1 MKKRPGRARRGTR
14 VQQLM
19 SLRTGLPLTPVAS
32 MSAAELHRELVDD
45 AVAGVSGGER
55 YLKRQVDAYIRI
67 AKLRGV
73 NPDVAF
79 EAVVAEV
86 NAAGRNMPVL

>member
-1 MKKRPGRARRGTR
+1 MSKKTHRRGRDT
-14 VQQLM
+14 LL
-19 SLRTGLPLTPVAS
+19 SLRTGLPLLPVS
-32 MSAAELHRELVDD
+32 RMSAAELHRELVDD

-79 EAVVAEV
+79 ADVVAEV
-86 NAAGRNMPVL
+86 TAAGRSMPVV

>member
-1 MKKRPGRARRGTR
+1 MSNKPRRHQAGRTT
-14 VQQLM
+14 LT
-19 SLRTGLPLTPVAS
+19 SLRTGLPLTPVPR
-32 MSAAELHRELVDD
+32 MSAADLHRELVDD
-45 AVAGVSGGER
+45 AIAGVSGGEP

-79 EAVVAEV
+79 ADVVAEV
-86 NAAGRNMPVL
+86 NAAGRSMPVI